1 MLGPG
6 LANPNNWVSAKDM
19 RGSTL
24 RGSSLRYEERG
35 MKIQFTINVPKWI
48 EQVCVWVLLFYRRA
62 RYGEAFRII
71 PLTKGL
77 VAIVS
82 PEDYGRLAEY
92 KWHSARHGRSIY
104 AQTGTGSKKAGK
116 RKRHLVMMHRMVMG
130 VEDDRYVDHQ
140 NHNGLDNRP
149 TNLRIATWAENC
161 WNKRKPLGESSSQF
175 KGVMW
180 DKRRSIWQ
188 VMMGYKGKKIFIG
201 YFNDEEEAARAYD
214 AMAKKLYGEFAALN
228 FPEEKKD
235 PLGDRS
241 FKICYGGYTG

>member
-1 MLGPG
+1 MRQVRIKILLPECVYQLGI
-6 LANPNNWVSAKDM
+6 WM
-19 RGSTL
+19 
-24 RGSSLRYEERG
+24 
-35 MKIQFTINVPKWI
+35 
-48 EQVCVWVLLFYRRA
+48 VLLYRRV

-82 PEDYGRLAEY
+82 PEDYERLAKY

-116 RKRHLVMMHRMVMG
+116 RKRHLIMMHRMVMG
-130 VEDDRYVDHQ
+130 VEDDRYVDHA

-201 YFNDEEEAARAYD
+201 YYDDEIEAAKAYD
-214 AMAKKLYGEFAALN
+214 AKAKELYGEFAALN

-235 PLGDRS
+235 PLGDWS
-241 FKICYGGYTG
+241 FKICFGKFKG